1 MRLTRRRKAM
11 SDKHHLSR
19 KPLSRFIISTAWYL
33 ALYRVLKRQA
43 EGIEQAGPVISSCK
57 PKKGANPDE
66 TGDWH
71 SVPQGESVLSI
82 HGKM

>member
-33 ALYRVLKRQA
+33 ALYRVLKKQA
-43 EGIEQAGPVISSCK
+43 EGIEQAGASHQLLQTEK
-57 PKKGANPDE
+57 R
-66 TGDWH
+66 
-71 SVPQGESVLSI
+71 
-82 HGKM
+82 GKSR